1 MALVTIICP
10 NCGGQAQ
17 IEAGRSAMCP
27 YCGRELS
34 AQAAAQSGMAMAQ
47 EMQFAQDVQFAP
59 PPAQQAMQMQPQIQ
73 PDAMAMPQMQQTYQP
88 QQYSAPMYTPDQL
101 RQAEKM
107 RNSWYSKV
115 GIMMAVQALV
125 MAWGIFFASAG
136 WGLGIAMILAWVLSL
151 PFCAMWAAFSRPD
164 QAYLDKKPM
173 LKSKIAQGIFQFIFG
188 AAASAAVGGILFAIF
203 YALFG

>member
-107 RNSWYSKV
+107 RNSWSWH
-115 GIMMAVQALV
+115 GASFLHPQA
-125 MAWGIFFASAG
+125 GDSAS
-136 WGLGIAMILAWVLSL
+136 
-151 PFCAMWAAFSRPD
+151 R
-164 QAYLDKKPM
+164 
-173 LKSKIAQGIFQFIFG
+173 
-188 AAASAAVGGILFAIF
+188 
-203 YALFG
+203 